1 MDESLKSDRLR
12 TDPQHSREERKRGSG
27 GLEEEM
33 IHANRSEM
41 CKKKRE
47 KEIYTGRKRRGMQ
60 INGFG
65 KENKSG

>member
-1 MDESLKSDRLR
+1 MDKSLKSDRLR

-47 KEIYTGRKRRGMQ
+47 RERDLQGEEEERDA
-60 INGFG
+60 
-65 KENKSG
+65 NKWLWKKK

>member
-1 MDESLKSDRLR
+1 MDKSLKSDRLR

-47 KEIYTGRKRRGMQ
+47 RERDLQGEEEERDA
-60 INGFG
+60 
-65 KENKSG
+65 NKWLWEKK

>member
-1 MDESLKSDRLR
+1 MDKSLKSDRLR

-47 KEIYTGRKRRGMQ
+47 RDLQGEEEERDANKWLWK
-60 INGFG
+60 
-65 KENKSG
+65 KNKSG